1 MDIAHPSHDRVRSAL
16 MRACAGL
23 AFVLAAS
30 AAAGCGPVDVGT
42 ALRTG
47 KLGPSFDYR
56 MYVSGEF
63 AGEDFVIEEI
73 VTCKPKR
80 LSGGIGGGSRL
91 SYSPTRKSF
100 GLQFGRRALFVST
113 VNVCGAVADARFS
126 AARALADGFE
136 PTGKYSLAP
145 LIYSI
150 DDYESPTEVTV
161 HLREIGE
168 SFSGVAIKS
177 AYGDFDN
184 LALTTGSSQML
195 LDDRFDPRG
204 KFVGAGGVLLVHL
217 GPDESTEAI
226 NRENSETVSTLF
238 SRLMNGKVLVSYDLG
253 FKGRFNYYYAAR
265 NILDKSYETKQYDNA
280 IEATDIGVRNITYT
294 RLVQN
299 KARFLKWPSGDVE
312 IFNPNINKYSGTII
326 ENNNSSYEIISVYFS
341 L

>member
-1 MDIAHPSHDRVRSAL
+1 MNIARCSNNHTPATLLRTV
-16 MRACAGL
+16 AGVASIL
-23 AFVLAAS
+23 AS
-30 AAAGCGPVDVGT
+30 GCGPVDVGT
-42 ALRTG
+42 ALKRD

-73 VTCKPKR
+73 VTCKPRR

-113 VNVCGAVADARFS
+113 VNVCGAVADARFL

-136 PTGKYSLAP
+136 PTGKYNLAP

-150 DDYESPTEVTV
+150 DDYEAPTEVTA

-168 SFSGVAIKS
+168 SFSGISIKS

-217 GPDESTEAI
+217 GPDDSTETI
-226 NRENSETVSTLF
+226 NRENSQTARTF
-238 SRLMNGKVLVSYDLG
+238 FNRLMSGEVLVSYDIG
-253 FKGRFNYYYAAR
+253 FQRRFNYYYAAR
-265 NILDKSYETKQYDNA
+265 DILDKSYETRQYDNT
-280 IEATDIGVRNITYT
+280 IDVKKIDVRDVTYT
-294 RLVQN
+294 KMVQN
-299 KARFLKWPSGDVE
+299 NARVLKWSSSDIE
-312 IFNPNINKYSGTII
+312 TFRYDIDKYSGEII
-326 ENNNSSYEIISVYFS
+326 RKNGSSYEIISVYFP